1 MGGPDTVRFRP
12 NGPRSCEH
20 AHTLVDLGE
29 MTARWVLGDIRV
41 APGQDCEPD
50 PETAELADYL
60 VALNLLGLVTTSPSR
75 PQKWTVLG

>member
-1 MGGPDTVRFRP
+1 
-12 NGPRSCEH
+12 
-20 AHTLVDLGE
+20 